1 MRKLFSLVLALFG
14 SATVLYA
21 AYAYFVAHIAVF
33 GFHAMYPA
41 LLGIAVATVGFI
53 IRGE

>member
-1 MRKLFSLVLALFG
+1 MRKFASIVFALLG

-21 AYAYFVAHIAVF
+21 GYAYFVVHTPVF

-41 LLGIAVATVGFI
+41 LLGIAVATVAFI
-53 IRGE
+53 VRGE